1 MLGILKRFKEFGLVG
16 INKRNAGYTLT
27 YNSRKNYP
35 LVDDKLKTKQL
46 AIDANLAVPEL
57 YGVINSVGQLKCCL
71 EEILKPYSQFVIKP
85 AQGSGGD
92 GILVIADRFEK
103 NWRTVNGQ
111 ILGICDID
119 QHISNILSGIYS
131 LSGMPDSAMIEYC
144 VQFDPLFSEIS
155 YQGVPD
161 VRIIV
166 FQGVPVMGMVR
177 LPTRKSSGKA
187 NLHQGA
193 IGLGVDMSCGQTLT
207 GVQDNK
213 IIEIHPD
220 TRNSI
225 VGVQIP
231 QWDKLLEIASG
242 CYELCSMGYLGVDIV
257 LDRDLGP
264 LILELNARPGLAIQ
278 IANRVGLEG
287 RLERVKKAQLDKAP
301 ISERVAYAKNEFAN
315 KIIL

>member
-242 CYELCSMGYLGVDIV
+242 CYELCGMGYLGVDIV

-301 ISERVAYAKNEFAN
+301 ISERVAYAKSEFAN